1 MRHINNIKNAVY
13 FLKMRFNGGNR
24 MRFIATADTDIG
36 ISKST
41 NQDSLL
47 IKHASADGQEI
58 LMAVVC
64 DGMGGLSKGEL
75 ASATVIRAFSKWFD
89 DELPFELENIDMQII
104 GAKWSLLLKE
114 LNSKILE
121 YSQNNSI
128 ESMGTTFSGVLFA
141 NDQYVIVHVGDSRVY
156 YIGSSLNQLTTDQT
170 FVARE
175 LSRGTLTLEQ
185 AKTDKRRNLLLQ
197 CVGASKTVEPQV
209 ICGKTERGA
218 YMLCSDG
225 FRHEILET
233 EMYESL
239 NPVNLMN
246 KNAMHSNAKYLIEQV
261 KNRNEKDNISVI
273 LVKAE

>member
-1 MRHINNIKNAVY
+1 
-13 FLKMRFNGGNR
+13 

-36 ISKST
+36 ISKDT
-41 NQDSLL
+41 NQDSVL
-47 IKHASADGQEI
+47 IKHAKADEKEV
-58 LMAVVC
+58 LLAVVC

-75 ASATVIRAFSKWFD
+75 ASATVIRAFSKWFEE
-89 DELPFELENIDMQII
+89 ELPFELENTDMQII
-104 GAKWSLLLKE
+104 GAKWSLFLKE

-121 YSQNNSI
+121 YSRDNRI
-128 ESMGTTFSGVLFA
+128 ESMGTTFSGILFVD
-141 NDQYVIVHVGDSRVY
+141 DQFVIAHVGDSRVY

-175 LSRGTLTLEQ
+175 VSRGTLTLED

-209 ICGKTERGA
+209 ICGKTEKGA

-225 FRHEILET
+225 FRHEISET
-233 EMYESL
+233 EIYESL

-261 KNRNEKDNISVI
+261 KSRNEKDNISVVLI
-273 LVKAE
+273 KAE